1 MKTQLKAKFL
11 RYILSK
17 KQEEQGFTLI
27 ELLVVIIII
36 GILSAIALP
45 SFLNQANKA
54 KQSEGKTYVGSMNR
68 AQQTHY
74 LENGKFA
81 SNLSELGLGIAEK
94 TTNYNYAIV
103 LATGTTIGVTN
114 QARPQTNGVKAYI
127 GGVKLGNVNATN
139 EGTTVAVLCEAK
151 SGKDADGGAVATG
164 EESAEFGTPSGSGTP
179 PSCPTETYIN
189 LSNNR

>member
-11 RYILSK
+11 RYILNK

-54 KQSEGKTYVGSMNR
+54 KQTEGKTYIGSMNR
-68 AQQTHY
+68 AQQTYY
-74 LENGKFA
+74 LENGAFA
-81 SNLSELGLGIAEK
+81 SNTEFDKLGLGIAKE

-103 LATGTTIGVTN
+103 LATGATTGVTN

-127 GGVKLGNVNATN
+127 GGVKLGNVTGTN

-151 SGKDADGGAVATG
+151 FGKSAPNAATG
-164 EESAEFGTPSGSGTP
+164 IEDAIFNTPSPT
-179 PSCPTETYIN
+179 CPTAYDN
-189 LSNNR
+189 LSSRQ